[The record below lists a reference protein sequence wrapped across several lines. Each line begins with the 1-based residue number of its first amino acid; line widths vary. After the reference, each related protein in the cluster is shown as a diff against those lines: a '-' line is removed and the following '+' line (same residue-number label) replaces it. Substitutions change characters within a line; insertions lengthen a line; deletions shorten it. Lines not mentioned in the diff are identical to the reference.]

1 VSDPPVAR
9 VDDDVADVP
18 GLFIEQDA
26 IDVVNLAVDRVPD
39 GTGLVVEQKVLDMTD
54 LAIPRVG

>member
-1 VSDPPVAR
+1 
-9 VDDDVADVP
+9 
-18 GLFIEQDA
+18 
-26 IDVVNLAVDRVPD
+26 VVNLAVDRVPD